1 MENIN
6 INLLN
11 INNLA
16 IIYTRCSTF
25 RQNNSNSSSL
35 EMQQFACH
43 DYCNDN
49 NFEVIEPNVEE
60 ICSASV
66 QNKQK
71 KLELLINNNKNI
83 NLVIFDISRFCRC
96 IFTGIK
102 LIEKCINNNI
112 TLHFIKENLII
123 KNKKNL
129 KNFTSGLINAQ
140 SESDAI
146 SYRVTE
152 SIKYRRS
159 IGNYIGNPKYG
170 YKIQTING
178 IKKLIFNN
186 FEQHIIKI
194 ILKLKYGGSI
204 SDLDILTKELNNS
217 KFTIIDRT
225 KPIMYGN
232 YDNSDIAFIL
242 NNNNIYYK
250 NNKEWKNS
258 NISNIIKN
266 NNNIQDNIEKILDNV
281 FSSFEKLLKINN
293 TKKLLNNK
301 DKICNSI
308 IIDCN
313 NINGSPIKS
322 KINNILDI
330 STLDEITNFLNKN
343 IINYRVWTNEDIEN
357 YISNE

>member
-1 MENIN
+1 
-6 INLLN
+6 
-11 INNLA
+11 
-16 IIYTRCSTF
+16 
-25 RQNNSNSSSL
+25 
-35 EMQQFACH
+35 
-43 DYCNDN
+43 
-49 NFEVIEPNVEE
+49 
-60 ICSASV
+60 
-66 QNKQK
+66 
-71 KLELLINNNKNI
+71 
-83 NLVIFDISRFCRC
+83 
-96 IFTGIK
+96 
-102 LIEKCINNNI
+102 
-112 TLHFIKENLII
+112 
-123 KNKKNL
+123 
-129 KNFTSGLINAQ
+129 
-140 SESDAI
+140 
-146 SYRVTE
+146 
-152 SIKYRRS
+152 
-159 IGNYIGNPKYG
+159 
-170 YKIQTING
+170 
-178 IKKLIFNN
+178 
-186 FEQHIIKI
+186 
-194 ILKLKYGGSI
+194 
-204 SDLDILTKELNNS
+204 
-217 KFTIIDRT
+217 
-225 KPIMYGN
+225 MYGN

-343 IINYRVWTNEDIEN
+343 IINYRVWTNEYIEN